1 MVQRHLKKDWTRNIF
16 LLLFWSI
23 NNNYD
28 LLLNKEKRQATNL
41 NKHLREQLA
50 KIQLVTNY
58 VYLMRIVKR
67 NRVC

>member
-28 LLLNKEKRQATNL
+28 LLLNKEKREATNL

-50 KIQLVTNY
+50 KIQL
-58 VYLMRIVKR
+58 
-67 NRVC
+67 